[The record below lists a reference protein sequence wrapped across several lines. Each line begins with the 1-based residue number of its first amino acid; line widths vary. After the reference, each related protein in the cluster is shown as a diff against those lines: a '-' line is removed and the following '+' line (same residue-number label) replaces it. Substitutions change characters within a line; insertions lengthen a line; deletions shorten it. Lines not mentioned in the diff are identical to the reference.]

1 MFLRRTSHS
10 YGYFSVSSTKIAV
23 FGYTKVKRLCF
34 RFTWPCVYPSLYGDV
49 PPVST
54 RITSHFWRVLTSFV
68 PPIRNQGVSLA
79 PCQGHA
85 LWKIFLPTTGSFFVI
100 YFYCP
105 VFLKAPF
112 GGRLPLIPTFHRF
125 LNAVFLLSFIVAE
138 LKHQPFNPSAQP
150 RFQP

>member
-1 MFLRRTSHS
+1 METVRISIKNLPNKSSLFSFKIKDFFILFLRRTSHS

-23 FGYTKVKRLCF
+23 FGYTKVKRLCS

-54 RITSHFWRVLTSFV
+54 RITSQFWRVLTSFV

-85 LWKIFLPTTGSFFVI
+85 LWNIFLPTTGSFFVI
-100 YFYCP
+100 YF
-105 VFLKAPF
+105 F
-112 GGRLPLIPTFHRF
+112 
-125 LNAVFLLSFIVAE
+125 
-138 LKHQPFNPSAQP
+138 
-150 RFQP
+150 